1 MLSIFRRDPRPKLKK
16 AYAAKLEEA
25 IALQR
30 KGDIR
35 GFAKASEEAD
45 ALLRRIEAL
54 PKRS

>member
-1 MLSIFRRDPRPKLKK
+1 MLSIFRRDPRPKLEK

-45 ALLRRIEAL
+45 ALLQRIESL
-54 PKRS
+54 PKRR